1 MRFPA
6 AQDEIST
13 GLDSSTTYLI
23 TRCIRN
29 FVHMQDATVLMALLQ
44 PAPETFDLFDDVML
58 LSEGLLAA
66 AHACAHRSTIWV
78 IPGLLVT
85 CMAAQ
90 SCHTIALQYKECSMG
105 LSCCLGRH
113 AGI

>member
-1 MRFPA
+1 MCLPA

-58 LSEGLLAA
+58 LSEGKKTLHTYSPKTLL
-66 AHACAHRSTIWV
+66 RM
-78 IPGLLVT
+78 LVPT
-85 CMAAQ
+85 FKNRR
-90 SCHTIALQYKECSMG
+90 TNDLQ
-105 LSCCLGRH
+105 
-113 AGI
+113 

>member
-1 MRFPA
+1 MVWDHLVSTGMLPKMRWLSGCSQSIFPFHSGEQWRPYRA
-6 AQDEIST
+6 GAQDEIST

-58 LSEGLLAA
+58 LSEGLI
-66 AHACAHRSTIWV
+66 RESNPSIM
-78 IPGLLVT
+78 LLSKG
-85 CMAAQ
+85 A
-90 SCHTIALQYKECSMG
+90 
-105 LSCCLGRH
+105 
-113 AGI
+113 